1 MAKTPRIYWDACA
14 WIALIAEEKAIPT
27 KGGDPVNRYAMCLN
41 ILEAA
46 RKGKYEIV
54 TSAFTLAEV
63 CKSSEFESSPTDNLA
78 AFFERSYILV
88 VPVNLYIGRR
98 AQVMQQDIQASGFG
112 KLKPADAV
120 HLASAEKARVM
131 ELHTFDDKILALDGK
146 ILSTDGTALK
156 VCRPTEGVPL
166 GPLFDAPKDEPEPT
180 GE

>member
-1 MAKTPRIYWDACA
+1 MAKTPRIYWDACT

-63 CKSSEFESSPTDNLA
+63 CKSPKVESSPTDNLA

-88 VPVNLYIGRR
+88 VPVDLSIGRR
-98 AQVMQQDIQASGFG
+98 AQDMQASGFV
-112 KLKPADAV
+112 KLKPPDAV
-120 HLASAEKARVM
+120 HLASAQRARVM

-146 ILSTDGTALK
+146 ILSADGTALK